1 MDRSRGKRCVQLA
14 RRWLAPFVGKNS
26 AKGEWEAQGEM
37 RIEPTAVG
45 LPNRRLQCSPS
56 ISPHRPS
63 ASARSCRA
71 RAMGNLISQV
81 TGLEYIYIYTAG
93 YDPPSRGSAAWT
105 REYFG
110 GNGRKVG
117 GIKPVI
123 RFPPKNDGDNG
134 ADNARKLSVRVIE
147 WDGRWEM
154 EVIRDLAILSLLY
167 YK

>member
-1 MDRSRGKRCVQLA
+1 MDRSRGKGCVQLA

-56 ISPHRPS
+56 IPPHRPS

-81 TGLEYIYIYTAG
+81 TGLEYIYIHRWLWSTLARICG
-93 YDPPSRGSAAWT
+93 LDARIF
-105 REYFG
+105 REKRAKS
-110 GNGRKVG
+110 GRHQ
-117 GIKPVI
+117 
-123 RFPPKNDGDNG
+123 
-134 ADNARKLSVRVIE
+134 ARDSVSPE
-147 WDGRWEM
+147 KWWGQWSGQCSK
-154 EVIRDLAILSLLY
+154 A
-167 YK
+167 KC